1 MSSTRVHHR
10 GVLHYIHP
18 SSVCMI
24 LFPCLRGTPSSA
36 FYLVYMVPSSLDS
49 FYIWFAVKFPAVF
62 SSFFG
67 PFYNYFLRAPSS
79 HSLSSFRSWFLILD
93 LLSLSF
99 GHILMLAL
107 EPTCIAQ
114 PISTDAPSL
123 LLFVFTRT
131 SDCIPLVPFV
141 HRGHFPS
148 PGSTCPENLHHTST
162 IHHCINILFLFIEG
176 CLKIQVGT
184 DRKT

>member
-93 LLSLSF
+93 LLSLFWPYTHVSLRTDLYRSTHLHRRSF
-99 GHILMLAL
+99 PPAL
-107 EPTCIAQ
+107 CFHPYFRLYPTR
-114 PISTDAPSL
+114 PIRSSRSL
-123 LLFVFTRT
+123 SFTRKHL
-131 SDCIPLVPFV
+131 S
-141 HRGHFPS
+141 
-148 PGSTCPENLHHTST
+148 
-162 IHHCINILFLFIEG
+162 
-176 CLKIQVGT
+176 
-184 DRKT
+184 